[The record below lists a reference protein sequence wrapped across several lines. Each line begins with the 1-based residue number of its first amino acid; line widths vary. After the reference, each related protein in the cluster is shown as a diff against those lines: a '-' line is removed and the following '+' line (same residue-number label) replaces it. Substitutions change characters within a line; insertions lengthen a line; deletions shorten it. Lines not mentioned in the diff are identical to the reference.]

1 VQQVISILAE
11 GRPVITHCFAGKDR
25 TGFTVATVLEAVG
38 VDRGAIMADFL
49 RSNEAVTRLR
59 DSILESIRNRSE
71 DTTDEIV
78 TFAEARLTEEVLGVR
93 EVYLDTARAVIDD
106 KYGSL
111 ANYLETLGVTAEQ
124 LDRLRTS
131 LLG

>member
-1 VQQVISILAE
+1 
-11 GRPVITHCFAGKDR
+11 
-25 TGFTVATVLEAVG
+25 
-38 VDRGAIMADFL
+38 M
-49 RSNEAVTRLR
+49 R

-111 ANYLETLGVTAEQ
+111 ANYLEALGVTAEQ